1 MNWLTNLEM
10 DFTERFTTML
20 IGIRITI
27 AIDPSNRFIADNFGA
42 FFSFMINDNFIRSMN
57 LVVRENSILKNKP
70 SRSPSFTVIH
80 PFIQYT
86 GDSISDEV
94 VDLQINNHRRLFP
107 LTTVAMAVTMNR
119 SRRIGSNSD
128 RWWWRRRHGEV
139 SERRRRFHRRSLVGN
154 SGDAAERMHDI
165 SVWIG
170 GRWRGDG
177 DWRRWL
183 REASWALK
191 AITVRK

>member
-1 MNWLTNLEM
+1 M
-10 DFTERFTTML
+10 DFTERFSTML

-27 AIDPSNRFIADNFGA
+27 AIDPSNRFIANNFGA

-70 SRSPSFTVIH
+70 SRSPSFPVIH

-94 VDLQINNHRRLFP
+94 VDLQINNHRRLFS
-107 LTTVAMAVTMNR
+107 LATVAMAVTMNR
-119 SRRIGSNSD
+119 CRWIGSNGD

-139 SERRRRFHRRSLVGN
+139 RERRGFHRWSLVGD
-154 SGDAAERMHDI
+154 GGYAAERMHVDGVI

-170 GRWRGDG
+170 WRWRGGG